1 MRKFVAP
8 SEIGGTITA
17 PPSKSVMQRA
27 VAAALLSDN
36 PVTILNPGRD
46 GDSRSALRV
55 VRSLGARVDEAEDR
69 VVIHSGR
76 APRESRLDCGES
88 GLSLR
93 MFTPIASLFDQEFQ
107 LTGQGT
113 LGRRPLGMIEQP
125 LSELGAAC
133 TTQSGYPP
141 ITVKGPLQGG
151 RARVEASLG
160 SQFLTGLLM
169 ALPKA
174 PKDSELSVDRLVSIP
189 YIQLTLR
196 LLDQFQVAVSHRD
209 YQSFWILGGQ
219 KYRRSE
225 YRVEGD
231 WSGAAFLMVAAALA
245 GPVRVQGL
253 DPDSSQGD
261 KHIMDVIA
269 GSGAGVKVMPQGIE
283 VRPGPIEAFEFD
295 VTHCP
300 DLAPPLVALA
310 SRARGVSVIRG
321 MGRLAHKESNRAETL
336 AREFQSLGVDIR
348 LEGERLLIRGG
359 LVQGGEVDSHGDH
372 RLAMA
377 LAVAGLAARGT
388 VSIEGAD
395 CVIKSYPDFF
405 RDLRSLGGRVHE

>member
-1 MRKFVAP
+1 
-8 SEIGGTITA
+8 
-17 PPSKSVMQRA
+17 MQRA

-69 VVIHSGR
+69 VVIQSGR

-113 LGRRPLGMIEQP
+113 LRRRPLGMIEQP
-125 LSELGAAC
+125 LSELGVAC
-133 TTQSGYPP
+133 TTQGGYLPV
-141 ITVKGPLQGG
+141 IVKGPLQGG

-174 PKDSELSVDRLVSIP
+174 VKDSELSVHRLVSIP

-196 LLDQFQVAVSHRD
+196 VLEQFRVAVSHENFQVFR
-209 YQSFWILGGQ
+209 IRGGQ
-219 KYRRSE
+219 TYERAV

-245 GPVRVQGL
+245 GPRP
-253 DPDSSQGD
+253 DPGT
-261 KHIMDVIA
+261 
-269 GSGAGVKVMPQGIE
+269 
-283 VRPGPIEAFEFD
+283 RPGFSP
-295 VTHCP
+295 
-300 DLAPPLVALA
+300 
-310 SRARGVSVIRG
+310 
-321 MGRLAHKESNRAETL
+321 GRQADHGSYR
-336 AREFQSLGVDIR
+336 RLGR
-348 LEGERLLIRGG
+348 R
-359 LVQGGEVDSHGDH
+359 
-372 RLAMA
+372 
-377 LAVAGLAARGT
+377 
-388 VSIEGAD
+388 IEGHAPGNRGPTGAD
-395 CVIKSYPDFF
+395 
-405 RDLRSLGGRVHE
+405 RGL

>member
-1 MRKFVAP
+1 
-8 SEIGGTITA
+8 
-17 PPSKSVMQRA
+17 MQRA

-55 VRSLGARVDEAEDR
+55 ARSLGAKVEEAGDR
-69 VVIHSGR
+69 VVIRSGM
-76 APRESRLDCGES
+76 APWESRLDCGES

-125 LSELGAAC
+125 LSELGVAC
-133 TTQSGYPP
+133 TTQSGYLPV
-141 ITVKGPLQGG
+141 TVKGPLQGG
-151 RARVEASLG
+151 RARVDASLG

-196 LLDQFQVAVSHRD
+196 VLDQFQVAVSHRD
-209 YQSFWILGGQ
+209 YQSFRILGGQ

-245 GPVRVQGL
+245 GPVRIQGL

-261 KHIMDVIA
+261 KRIMDVLTR
-269 GSGAGVKVMPQGIE
+269 SGAGLKVMPQGIE

-295 VTHCP
+295 VTDCP

-310 SRARGVSVIRG
+310 SRARGVSVIQG
-321 MGRLAHKESNRAETL
+321 MGRLVHKESNRAQTL

-377 LAVAGLAARGT
+377 LAVAGLAARST

-395 CVIKSYPDFF
+395 CVIKSYPAFF